1 MTYFVTTPGHMTERI
16 AGPIEVRL
24 DFDGR
29 IVDSWVVQEW
39 DSDLARETF
48 DVGPVTY
55 CPVAYI
61 PPRLGATGRLV
72 ATIFVQPDLPP
83 AARSHRRPHP
93 RRPSRATRPNRKV
106 ARAA

>member
-1 MTYFVTTPGHMTERI
+1 MTYFLTTRGHMTERI
-16 AGPIEVRL
+16 AGPIEVVL
-24 DFDGR
+24 DCDGR
-29 IVDSWVVQEW
+29 VVDSWTVQEW
-39 DSDLARETF
+39 NSDLARESF

-61 PPRLGATGRLV
+61 PPRAAPDGRLV

-83 AARSHRRPHP
+83 LARPHRTSRRPQA
-93 RRPSRATRPNRKV
+93 RRAGKPTRKV